1 LTSRSKSTGEVTE
14 YKRMLTLIKLAHE
27 HEEKIGHLELR
38 KEDFLTDDSI
48 EVTVTFYN
56 NK

>member
-1 LTSRSKSTGEVTE
+1 
-14 YKRMLTLIKLAHE
+14 MLTLIKLAHE